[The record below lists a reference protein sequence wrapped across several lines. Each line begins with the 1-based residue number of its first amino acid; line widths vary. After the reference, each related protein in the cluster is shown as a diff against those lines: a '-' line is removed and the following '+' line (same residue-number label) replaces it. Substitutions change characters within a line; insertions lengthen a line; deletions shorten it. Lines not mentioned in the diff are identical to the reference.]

1 MPIRQPIV
9 SVLGHV
15 DHGKTT
21 ILDRIRKSAIAEK
34 EVGKITQHIRAFE
47 VPLEAIKTVSPL
59 IQKVKLTIPGLL
71 FIDTP
76 GHAAFVNL
84 RKRGGNLADI
94 AILVIDLNEGV
105 KQQTIECIDIL
116 KHYKTPFVVALN
128 KIDLIPGWKTTRT
141 SLLENIKSQSDSVR
155 EYFDIKVYELIAKL
169 NGFGFNAERFDKVE
183 DFTKQLILAPVSAK
197 LNEGLGELLMAVCG
211 LAQKFLEK
219 ELQLSTNTKGTI
231 LEVREEKGIIL
242 DAIVYDGSLAVGD
255 QIVVA
260 GLDSAIV
267 TKIRGLF
274 HNKRNVKEVRAAAVI
289 QFSVTETKGIMAGMP
304 FVARGDI
311 DELKRIV
318 QRDVEQ
324 ITVETEG
331 EGIVV
336 KADTLGSLE
345 ALITL
350 LKENGIAIKR
360 ALIGDITKNDIARA
374 KVSTELNRII
384 VGFNIKPIESR
395 VVKIICHDII
405 YKIVD
410 DVKGW
415 QEKRKR
421 ELETKDL
428 LNVTRPCKIK
438 FMQNCTFRQSNPS
451 VIGVHVI
458 GGLLKKG
465 INLIKSDGTKLSL
478 VKEIQL
484 EGATQNEAGHNSE
497 VAIALPG
504 VIVGRQL
511 KEGDT
516 FYSDINEEEFRKLK
530 ELKKYLKPDE
540 LVVMK
545 EIAAIKRKQNP
556 LWGV

>member
-141 SLLENIKSQSDSVR
+141 SLLEDIKSQSDSVR

>member
-1 MPIRQPIV
+1 M
-9 SVLGHV
+9 
-15 DHGKTT
+15 
-21 ILDRIRKSAIAEK
+21 
-34 EVGKITQHIRAFE
+34 
-47 VPLEAIKTVSPL
+47 
-59 IQKVKLTIPGLL
+59 
-71 FIDTP
+71 
-76 GHAAFVNL
+76 
-84 RKRGGNLADI
+84 
-94 AILVIDLNEGV
+94 
-105 KQQTIECIDIL
+105 
-116 KHYKTPFVVALN
+116 
-128 KIDLIPGWKTTRT
+128 
-141 SLLENIKSQSDSVR
+141 
-155 EYFDIKVYELIAKL
+155 
-169 NGFGFNAERFDKVE
+169 
-183 DFTKQLILAPVSAK
+183 
-197 LNEGLGELLMAVCG
+197 
-211 LAQKFLEK
+211 
-219 ELQLSTNTKGTI
+219 
-231 LEVREEKGIIL
+231 
-242 DAIVYDGSLAVGD
+242 
-255 QIVVA
+255 
-260 GLDSAIV
+260 
-267 TKIRGLF
+267 
-274 HNKRNVKEVRAAAVI
+274 
-289 QFSVTETKGIMAGMP
+289 
-304 FVARGDI
+304 
-311 DELKRIV
+311 
-318 QRDVEQ
+318 
-324 ITVETEG
+324 
-331 EGIVV
+331 
-336 KADTLGSLE
+336 
-345 ALITL
+345 
-350 LKENGIAIKR
+350 
-360 ALIGDITKNDIARA
+360 
-374 KVSTELNRII
+374 
-384 VGFNIKPIESR
+384 SR

-545 EIAAIKRKQNP
+545 EIAAIKRKQNH